1 MLKQIGLKIRS
12 QKHHRLLC
20 GKSLRRKVLYST
32 NNKIVN
38 NNNDEDNNNNEYI
51 NIQSPPHIDGSNIFS
66 IQPNDHLNTTTKVKM
81 PEQYWRTLNE
91 DISNEQ
97 NNYFENPKILRKK
110 LIWSA
115 RKRGW
120 AECGDL
126 LNAFIDSGGMEL
138 IEDDDL
144 INFHRL
150 LICDDMFL
158 MCLIAETK
166 ECPPELQGNP
176 LKELQQFASTYI
188 VESR

>member
-1 MLKQIGLKIRS
+1 MTVEVPSQIDPIIK
-12 QKHHRLLC
+12 LLW
-20 GKSLRRKVLYST
+20 
-32 NNKIVN
+32 
-38 NNNDEDNNNNEYI
+38 E
-51 NIQSPPHIDGSNIFS
+51 IDLSES
-66 IQPNDHLNTTTKVKM
+66 IWT
-81 PEQYWRTLNE
+81 
-91 DISNEQ
+91 
-97 NNYFENPKILRKK
+97 
-110 LIWSA
+110 
-115 RKRGW
+115 
-120 AECGDL
+120 DL

-188 VESR
+188 VESRWVKVYDVCFEKYFIRFL